1 MRNRA
6 RPKRKTP
13 LGKVYDPSAQMDK
26 LTDLVKDLNDFE
38 EFREKILPAIRQD
51 LLAGMTAEELRM
63 KYSALVQARLITEAL
78 TTADSGKAGSL
89 AKDILDRAHGK
100 PAEKKEVTVKYSDVS
115 DEELDALLLSEEADL
130 NDMVTRGP
138 KQ

>member
-6 RPKRKTP
+6 RPKRKSR
-13 LGKVYDPSAQMDK
+13 LGKVYDPAEQEDK
-26 LTDLVKDLNDFE
+26 LHDLVKDLKDFE

-51 LLAGMTAEELRM
+51 LMSGMDAEQLRE

-78 TTADSGKAGSL
+78 TTADSGKAGVI

-100 PAEKKEVTVKYSDVS
+100 PTEKKEVTVKYADVS
-115 DEELDALLLSEEADL
+115 DDELDALLLSEEEDL
-130 NDMVTRGP
+130 ANMSTTGP